1 MKDKRKKNENL
12 FDIQKILYNEEIETD
27 IIQLEKGSVYSE
39 DVEMPSLIVVTKG
52 IIELKYKFE
61 NNFTKYVRISDNEAF
76 YFKKGSYFSIK
87 GINKSK
93 IIKIRIFR

>member
-1 MKDKRKKNENL
+1 MGSNITDS

-27 IIQLEKGSVYSE
+27 IIKINKGMDYSE
-39 DVEMPSLIVVTKG
+39 IVKTTTLIIVAKG
-52 IIELKYKFE
+52 IVELKYSFN

-76 YFKKGSYFSIK
+76 YFKKGSSFSLK

-93 IIKIRIFR
+93 VIKIKIFQ